1 VTKGDPLADGEL
13 RTIDVRDLKP
23 QRRHN
28 VLLEIFDELEPNE
41 GFVLVNDHDPKP
53 LYYELKSMHGDV
65 INWEYKSRGSDGWQV
80 EIVKTA
86 QSDADDEGRY
96 YAL

>member
-41 GFVLVNDHDPKP
+41 GFVPP
-53 LYYELKSMHGDV
+53 T
-65 INWEYKSRGSDGWQV
+65 ITIRSRCTTSSSRC
-80 EIVKTA
+80 TA
-86 QSDADDEGRY
+86 T
-96 YAL
+96 